1 MFQGSQKP
9 ARHLPDLVP
18 SSCALAPRQT
28 REAGF
33 LVNNTNLKYNKI
45 NFLPFPCLCIN
56 EIATLHVY
64 LPIRGV
70 YFYKNLKL
78 FRYDLKAFPK

>member
-33 LVNNTNLKYNKI
+33 LVTYNFSLLNPISHGLWNDVVPWGGALWPPLVFLALGLPKAKNMLSDKY
-45 NFLPFPCLCIN
+45 FGL
-56 EIATLHVY
+56 
-64 LPIRGV
+64 
-70 YFYKNLKL
+70 
-78 FRYDLKAFPK
+78 